1 MPSSS
6 ESKGLENL
14 HLVTWH
20 IPTGTYR
27 DHGAIFF
34 ENGERPAYVNSIAVG
49 KDGTVYALTRV
60 TRNGKTITDLMA
72 ISK

>member
-1 MPSSS
+1 
-6 ESKGLENL
+6 
-14 HLVTWH
+14 VTWH
-20 IPTGTYR
+20 IPTATYR

-60 TRNGKTITDLMA
+60 TRNGKTQTDLMA
-72 ISK
+72 IPSPFTSPRRQK